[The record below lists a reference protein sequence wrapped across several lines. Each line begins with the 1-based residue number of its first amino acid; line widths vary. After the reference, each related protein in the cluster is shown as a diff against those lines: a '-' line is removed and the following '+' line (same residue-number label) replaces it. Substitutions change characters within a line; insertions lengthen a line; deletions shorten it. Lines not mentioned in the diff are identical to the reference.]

1 VTRGFQNWRLDRKWL
16 LPISVLAVAFVADA
30 WKLGQKNLWLDEAAS
45 WITARQ
51 PLPSLVA
58 ETAADVHPPL
68 YYLALKLW
76 MAAFGESTAA
86 LRSLSLVCGV
96 VGVLLAFRLASR
108 FVPIAVAYVAALW
121 YALSPLSVF
130 YSQEARMYP
139 AAGAAVLGACL
150 ACRRWIDS
158 DLRDRRALTWYA
170 VSSVI
175 ALYLHYFTV
184 LPLVVMWL
192 HVLLQL
198 RGHTDAR
205 MTARRAWT
213 RAHAVIAIAF
223 APWVPV
229 LFMQVIRGQD
239 WRQAV
244 LWSELPHE
252 AGLAIGALTFGAYYR
267 APVLS
272 GVALRLVLVLGVG
285 LAVTAFNAAR
295 RNERDAFLTGVGLMP
310 LLFGLALMPLTGYLN
325 LARYLSFCWPL
336 IIIAAARGWTV
347 LKLPTVA
354 TCSAFLLCIL
364 TTGPA
369 LQAYYASSVRDDD
382 LGPVV
387 AYLMEH
393 PARTSPSEEESIL
406 VAPGYMTFLG
416 EYFSRGRLDYTRID
430 SDRDLADALQRASDR
445 NATTWLLVDAR
456 WPDFANIQND
466 ARLQETRVP
475 GETSDRIRLFRIRAN
490 P

>member
-1 VTRGFQNWRLDRKWL
+1 
-16 LPISVLAVAFVADA
+16 VLAVAFVADA

-58 ETAADVHPPL
+58 ETAADIHPPL
-68 YYLALKLW
+68 YYLVLKLW
-76 MAAFGESTAA
+76 MAAFGDSTAA

-96 VGVLLAFRLASR
+96 VGVLLTFRLASR

-121 YALSPLSVF
+121 YAVSPLSVF

-158 DLRDRRALTWYA
+158 DFRDQRALMWYA
-170 VSSVI
+170 ACSVTG
-175 ALYLHYFTV
+175 LYLHYFTV
-184 LPLVVMWL
+184 LPLVVIAV
-192 HVLLQL
+192 HVLLRL

-205 MTARRAWT
+205 VAARRAWM
-213 RAHAVIAIAF
+213 RAHALVAIVF

-229 LFMQVIRGQD
+229 LVMQVLRGQD
-239 WRQAV
+239 WRQTI
-244 LWSELPHE
+244 LWSELPRE

-272 GVALRLVLVLGVG
+272 GVALRLVLVVGGG
-285 LAVTAFNAAR
+285 LAITAFNAAR
-295 RNERDAFLTGVGLMP
+295 LRERDAFLTGIGVMP
-310 LLFGLALMPLTGYLN
+310 LLFGLALMPLSGYLN

-336 IIIAAARGWTV
+336 IIIAAARGWTA
-347 LKLPTVA
+347 LKLPTLV
-354 TCSAFLLCIL
+354 TCSALLLCIL

-382 LGPVV
+382 IEPVV

-393 PARTSPSEEESIL
+393 PAQASPSDEERIL

-430 SDRDLADALQRASDR
+430 SDKELIDALQRASER

-456 WPDFANIQND
+456 WPDFANID
-466 ARLQETRVP
+466 LRLEQTRVP
-475 GETSDRIRLFRIRAN
+475 GETSDRIRLFRLRAN

>member
-1 VTRGFQNWRLDRKWL
+1 LRNWRLDSKWL

-45 WITARQ
+45 WITARR

-76 MAAFGESTAA
+76 MAAFGDSAAA

-96 VGVLLAFRLASR
+96 AGVLLAFRLASR

-130 YSQEARMYP
+130 FSQEARMYP

-158 DLRDRRALTWYA
+158 EFRDRRALIWYG
-170 VSSVI
+170 VSSVTG
-175 ALYLHYFTV
+175 LYVHYFTV
-184 LPLVVMWL
+184 LPLVVIGM
-192 HVLLQL
+192 HVVLLL
-198 RGHTDAR
+198 RREDRSRGK
-205 MTARRAWT
+205 ARRDWMLV
-213 RAHAVIAIAF
+213 HAGIVTAF

-229 LFMQVIRGQD
+229 LVTQVMRGQA
-239 WRQAV
+239 WREAIA
-244 LWSELPHE
+244 WSELPHE
-252 AGLAIGALTFGAYYR
+252 AGVTLSALTFGTYYR
-267 APVLS
+267 PAILS
-272 GVALRLVLVLGVG
+272 GIALRIAIVLGVG
-285 LAVTAFNAAR
+285 LGITAVKGAAR
-295 RNERDAFLTGVGLMP
+295 SEPDAFLTSVGIGTLV
-310 LLFGLALMPLTGYLN
+310 LGLALMPLTGYLN

-336 IIIAAARGWTV
+336 LIIAAARGWNRLRV
-347 LKLPTVA
+347 PALA
-354 TCSAFLLCIL
+354 TCSVFLVCIL

-382 LGPVV
+382 VGPVV

-393 PARTSPSEEESIL
+393 PAQTSPAEEESIL
-406 VAPGYMTFLG
+406 VAPGYMTYLA

-430 SDRDLADALQRASDR
+430 SDTALADALQRASER

-456 WPDFANIQND
+456 WPDFATIQND
-466 ARLQETRVP
+466 ARLQETHVP
-475 GETSDRIRLFRIRAN
+475 GETSDRIRLFLIRAN

>member
-1 VTRGFQNWRLDRKWL
+1 MARVFQRWRLDRKWL
-16 LPISVLAVAFVADA
+16 LPVSVLAVAAIADA

-51 PLPSLVA
+51 PLPALVA
-58 ETAADVHPPL
+58 ETAGDVHPPL

-76 MAAFGESTAA
+76 MAAFGDSTAA

-108 FVPIAVAYVAALW
+108 FVPIAIAYVAALW

-158 DLRDRRALTWYA
+158 GCHDRRALIWYA
-170 VSSVI
+170 LCAAI
-175 ALYLHYFTV
+175 GLYLHYFTA
-184 LPLVVMWL
+184 LPLVVMCL
-192 HVLLQL
+192 HVFLRL
-198 RGHTDAR
+198 RGHGDAR
-205 MTARRAWT
+205 ATARRAWT
-213 RAHAVIAIAF
+213 RAQVAIIVAF
-223 APWVPV
+223 APWMPV
-229 LFMQVIRGQD
+229 LAMQVMRGQD
-239 WRQAV
+239 WRHAI

-267 APVLS
+267 APVFS
-272 GVALRLVLVLGVG
+272 AVALRLVLVLGVG
-285 LAVTAFNAAR
+285 LAVTAFNASR
-295 RNERDAFLTGVGLMP
+295 RSERDAFLTGVGVMP

-347 LKLPTVA
+347 LRLPTVG
-354 TCSAFLLCIL
+354 TCAAFLVCIF

-382 LGPVV
+382 IGPVV
-387 AYLMEH
+387 AFLIDH
-393 PARTSPSEEESIL
+393 PAQTSPSDEDNIL

-416 EYFSRGRLDYTRID
+416 EYFSRGRLEYTRID
-430 SDRDLADALQRASDR
+430 SDKDLGDALLRAPEHT
-445 NATTWLLVDAR
+445 APTWLVVDAR
-456 WPDFANIQND
+456 WPDFATIQND
-466 ARLQETRVP
+466 ARLEETRVP